1 MIEKVDPYTV
11 YYYDDDNEAQ
21 SLEIYGIDGL
31 VLYLGDSG
39 TKDITETVT
48 YTTYYVTGS
57 TELYYKV
64 YSDTSVLS

>member
-21 SLEIYGIDGL
+21 SLDIYGIDSL
-31 VLYLGDSG
+31 VLYLGDLG

-48 YTTYYVTGS
+48 YTTYYVKGS